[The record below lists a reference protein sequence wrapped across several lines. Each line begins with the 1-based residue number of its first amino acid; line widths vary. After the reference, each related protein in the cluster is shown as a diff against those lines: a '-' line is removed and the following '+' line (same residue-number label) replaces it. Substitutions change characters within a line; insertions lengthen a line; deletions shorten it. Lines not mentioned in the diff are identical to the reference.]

1 MNKPLIINTHNGY
14 AEGVS
19 ATWNEMQNVQNF
31 IKDIATPN
39 IDTNAFEQEL
49 NHVISGI
56 PTPWARAMIFK
67 YAIEYMPDSSRGEE
81 PKGLMSFY
89 KSLQDEWKGLLACM
103 VLDKTPISVEKI
115 MLTHEDR
122 NRNIFEF
129 RGGLGDMLFENRYLW
144 CDKEEYEKNPH
155 TPPFIQVIKY
165 QDVVIGAT
173 SPYSLFFAAPSYAIK
188 PNKSVAQ
195 FYRNGRFANPLPY
208 LDAENMQKLF
218 VYVQHIKE
226 KITPFAESL
235 DLRNKRKHDLS
246 LVKNFMANWE
256 KEIRSFAQQKNIQLN
271 ESGLVDSID
280 KFAKPFDK
288 LLNIQTKIYG
298 YQGRFYTKKEDERAT
313 EVNLNELLLP
323 STDTNLVE
331 IRFAADENPN
341 RCAVHLLEA
350 SSEQGRMYYAL
361 PLSSTGVLH
370 FEDTLHLL
378 LGKENDTNYRNRLSA
393 IYEQD
398 KKQVKVTLS
407 LEVDHGQNNVTIEA
421 IYATPRHLDY
431 IIQGKKVI
439 TFPDFVSENWQ
450 SYYLYSE
457 LPHNTSDAVKVFP
470 LLADYNFKLLT
481 QEVEKG
487 NTVETKLIYATDET
501 ANIENFKKPTRL
513 VEYNYDKLGVT
524 TLKYE
529 IFGAAYPFKGI
540 ELRLVSSGLQ
550 DKTAGYF
557 VAKDTKLADKHGLS
571 RLQISNLQPVKVGFD
586 FGSNNTCISF
596 AKPMEL
602 PQLVALKNRRRLFL
616 GNDVEDKTRKRPA
629 EPHELFFFPNEER
642 VGQLKSMILIHDERR
657 LKNPTIEISNAIS
670 GGFPVFEPNIPVDTP
685 ATSTT
690 YSVKLGSNMAA
701 EIKYNM
707 KWSHIQKE
715 NDYKKALLKT
725 LWLMVNA
732 ELFATQQAYPESL
745 LWAYPS
751 AMSEYLQINY
761 QILWQEVAKTQAIK
775 HNYAPVAV
783 AQVNSFG
790 GSQAALTESEAVC
803 RFALSRLG
811 GMAPATDTLFI
822 GYDVG
827 GSTTDI
833 LMVLKVK
840 EADGS
845 YKTKM
850 IKQSSVLAAAGKL
863 PEAVKKSRKIQDGI
877 KQFADKFKDEVGF
890 LYGIEKM
897 TEKPELSS
905 FYLNVLFDR
914 LNEEQLKMFYNE
926 FYQMNNKEVFAIT
939 AYISGLLLFYSGQLT
954 AKVLEQHPEVTT
966 VQQGFYGKG
975 GRIFDWLPAVMQAT
989 GLQFYQ
995 ECFKAGLGEKAAT
1008 VRIAP
1013 TINSSQTYHKSEVA
1027 LGLCSA
1033 QDFGIEKTD
1042 HIPEVIGEN
1051 GYTFNG
1057 QVLTSLNE
1065 ILPQHLASFNG
1076 DFRTP
1081 IKFEELGKFISIY
1094 SNFCDKYQL
1103 LPSSKPMKDMAAALS
1118 LLLNNY
1124 VATHPEYI
1132 AAAAVQQQGGSFEFK
1147 SPMIILE
1154 GMCLFE
1160 NVF

>member
-14 AEGVS
+14 AEGVP
-19 ATWNEMQNVQNF
+19 AQWNEMQNVQNF

-67 YAIEYMPDSSRGEE
+67 YAIEYLPDASQKEE

-89 KSLQDEWKGLLACM
+89 KSLQEEWKGLLACM
-103 VLDKTPISVEKI
+103 LLDKTQISVEKI
-115 MLTHEDR
+115 TLAHEDR
-122 NRNIFEF
+122 NRNIFEV

-144 CDKEEYEKNPH
+144 CDKEEYEKNQH
-155 TPPFIQVIKY
+155 TPPYIQVIKY

-173 SPYSLFFAAPSYAIK
+173 SPYSLFFVAPSYAIK
-188 PNKSVAQ
+188 PNKSVAP
-195 FYRNGRFANPLPY
+195 FYKNGRFTNPLPY
-208 LDAENMQKLF
+208 LDAENTQKLF
-218 VYVQHIKE
+218 VYVQNIKE

-235 DLRNKRKHDLS
+235 DLKNKRKHDLS
-246 LVKNFMANWE
+246 LVKNFMSNWE
-256 KEIRSFAQQKNIQLN
+256 KEIRSYAAQKSFTLN
-271 ESGLVDSID
+271 ESGLVDSIE
-280 KFAKPFDK
+280 KFTKPFDK

-298 YQGRFYTKKEDERAT
+298 YQGRFYTKKENEQAT

-331 IRFAADENPN
+331 VRFATDENPN

-350 SSEQGRMYYAL
+350 SSEQGKMYYAL

-393 IYEQD
+393 VYEND

-421 IYATPRHLDY
+421 IYGTPRHLDY
-431 IIQGKKVI
+431 IIQGKKVMV
-439 TFPDFVSENWQ
+439 FPDFVSENWQ
-450 SYYLYSE
+450 SYFLYSE
-457 LPHNTSDAVKVFP
+457 LPHNTADAVKIFP
-470 LLADYNFKLLT
+470 LLANYDFKLLT
-481 QEVEKG
+481 QQVEKG
-487 NTVETKLIYATDET
+487 NVLETKLVYATDET
-501 ANIENFKKPTRL
+501 ANIENFKKANRL

-524 TLKYE
+524 SLKYE
-529 IFGAAYPFKGI
+529 IFSATYPFKGL

-557 VAKDTKLADKHGLS
+557 VAKDIRLADKNGLS
-571 RLQISNLQPVKVGFD
+571 RLQISSLQPVKVGFD

-596 AKPMEL
+596 AKNMEL
-602 PQLVALKNRRRLFL
+602 PQLVSLKNRRRFFL
-616 GNDVEDKTRKRPA
+616 GNDVDDKSRKRPA

-642 VGQLKSMILIHDERR
+642 VGQLKSMILIHDEKR
-657 LKNPTIEISNAIS
+657 LKNPNVEISNAIS

-685 ATSTT
+685 ATATT
-690 YSVKLGSNMAA
+690 YTVRLGSNTAA

-707 KWSHIQKE
+707 KWSHIKKE
-715 NDYKKALLKT
+715 NDYKTALLKT
-725 LWLMVNA
+725 LWIMVNA
-732 ELFATQQAYPESL
+732 ELFATQQAYPEHL

-751 AMSEYLQINY
+751 AMSENLQINY
-761 QILWQEVAKTQAIK
+761 QILWQEVAKLNVIK
-775 HNYAPVAV
+775 HNYSQVSV

-790 GSQAALTESEAVC
+790 NTQAALTESEAVC

-840 EADGS
+840 EADGN

-863 PEAVKKSRKIQDGI
+863 AEAVKKSRKIQDGI

-890 LYGIEKM
+890 MYGIEKM
-897 TEKPELSS
+897 SDKPELSS

-926 FYQMNNKEVFAIT
+926 FYQNNNKEIFAIT

-954 AKVLEQHPEVTT
+954 AKVLETHPEITT

-975 GRIFDWLPAVMQAT
+975 GRIFDWLPAVMQ
-989 GLQFYQ
+989 GVGVQFYQ
-995 ECFKAGLGEKAAT
+995 DCFKAGMGEKGNT
-1008 VRIAP
+1008 IRIA
-1013 TINSSQTYHKSEVA
+1013 NSTNNSQQYNKSEVA

-1033 QDFGIEKTD
+1033 QDFGIEKTN

-1051 GYTFNG
+1051 GYTYNG
-1057 QVLTSLNE
+1057 NPLTSLNE
-1065 ILPQHLASFNG
+1065 ILPQHLASFDG

-1081 IKFEELGKFISIY
+1081 IKFEELGKFIAIY
-1094 SNFCDKYQL
+1094 CNFCDKYQL
-1103 LPSSKPMKDMAAALS
+1103 ANSRQIKDTASALS
-1118 LLLNNY
+1118 LLFRNY

-1132 AAAAVQQQGGSFEFK
+1132 AAMATQQQSGNFEFK